1 MKIIVY
7 RTSEVPPQKGNMRKK
22 YIAKL
27 HTKGNVLPKRR
38 QNVLLTKKKNVTLR
52 KKKNVNA
59 SDVIMVVNQH
69 VNTLVRKNAKTC
81 PKKFART
88 LKFPNANMFLK
99 SIAPHIMFLKV
110 PRDQDVLVNQGFM
123 KNK

>member
-1 MKIIVY
+1 
-7 RTSEVPPQKGNMRKK
+7 MRKK

-27 HTKGNVLPKRR
+27 HTKRNVLPKRR
-38 QNVLLTKKKNVTLR
+38 QNVLLMKKKNVTLR

-59 SDVIMVVNQH
+59 LDVIMVSQVVNQH

-81 PKKFART
+81 PKKFVRT

-99 SIAPHIMFLKV
+99 SIAPHTMFLKV